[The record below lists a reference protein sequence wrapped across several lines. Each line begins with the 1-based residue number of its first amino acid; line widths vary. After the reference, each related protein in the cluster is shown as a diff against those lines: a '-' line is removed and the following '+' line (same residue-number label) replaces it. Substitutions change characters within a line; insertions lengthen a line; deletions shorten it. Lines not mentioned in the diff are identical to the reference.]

1 MVLVY
6 VLVTTTFNLL
16 ITAVLSR
23 GAEEGYGATPLYVRR
38 EPREKRERE
47 RESGREG
54 RKSVCTRCALYAVR
68 AACSV
73 LRGCVGSAVE
83 ALLWPCCNTR
93 VKRCCIELTS
103 FLSFFLS
110 FFLPF
115 FLPFLSFFL

>member
-47 RESGREG
+47 REREG
-54 RKSVCTRCALYAVR
+54 GRDGRVCVHAVR
-68 AACSV
+68 CTLCV
-73 LRGCVGSAVE
+73 LRVVCYVGV
-83 ALLWPCCNTR
+83 
-93 VKRCCIELTS
+93 
-103 FLSFFLS
+103 
-110 FFLPF
+110 
-115 FLPFLSFFL
+115 